1 MHCDECKEQLGA
13 FMDSDLDESQASPVR
28 LHLATCRE
36 CATVCEDLA
45 SLVDVCKTEVSNELL
60 PPNSQALWCRIN
72 NIIESEIVP
81 EANKPPEPPRR
92 RFWQLSFPQLASAL
106 LCIAVISSL
115 LTVVG
120 IRQFTQPKTED
131 FTTRTAASQTTFEKV
146 LSKVGLIDTPQQT
159 RDRRVKEQ
167 QTAIAYWDTRVQTRR
182 VQWDKHTRD
191 AFDRNLQVLN
201 ETLNEY
207 TAILQQDPEDEL
219 SGEMLDSVL
228 NDKMNLLRDF
238 SDL

>member
-13 FMDSDLDESQASPVR
+13 FMDSDLDELRASEIR
-28 LHLATCRE
+28 LHLAKCVD
-36 CATVCEDLA
+36 CASVCEDLA
-45 SLVDVCKTEVSNELL
+45 SIVDTCITESPTELL

-72 NIIESEIVP
+72 NIIENEIVA
-81 EANKPPEPPRR
+81 ETVKPVESKR

-106 LCIAVISSL
+106 LLIAVLSSL

-120 IRQFTQPKTED
+120 IRRFSQPQIED
-131 FTTRTAASQTTFEKV
+131 FATRTTVSQTTFEKF
-146 LSKVGLIDTPQQT
+146 LGKLGLIDTPQQS

-167 QTAIAYWDTRVQTRR
+167 QAAISYWDTRVQTRR
-182 VQWDKHTRD
+182 VQWDKYTRD
-191 AFDRNLQVLN
+191 AFDRNLQVIDDSLN
-201 ETLNEY
+201 QY
-207 TAILQQDPEDEL
+207 TMILQQDPEDEL

-228 NDKMNLLRDF
+228 SDKMNLLRDF

>member
-13 FMDSDLDESQASPVR
+13 FMDSDLDEARASSIR
-28 LHLATCRE
+28 MHLAICHE
-36 CATVCEDLA
+36 CAAVCEDLA
-45 SLVDVCKTEVSNELL
+45 SIVDVCKTEASSELL

-72 NIIESEIVP
+72 NIIESENVP
-81 EANKPPEPPRR
+81 EVVKQPGPRR

-106 LCIAVISSL
+106 LLIAVVSSL
-115 LTVVG
+115 LTVMG
-120 IRQFTQPKTED
+120 IRQFSRPATED
-131 FTTRTAASQTTFEKV
+131 FITRTAVSQTTFEKV
-146 LSKVGLIDTPQQT
+146 LGKVGLIDTPQQT

-167 QTAIAYWDTRVQTRR
+167 QAAISYWDTRVQSRR
-182 VQWDKHTRD
+182 VQWDRHTRD
-191 AFDRNLQVLN
+191 AFDRNLRVIDDSLN
-201 ETLNEY
+201 QY
-207 TAILQQDPEDEL
+207 TMILQQDPADEL